1 MYLVMGYLR
10 KAGAGRL
17 LRTVQGQQH
26 ATEDDHDSSD
36 AVNAAPLPTPPDSAR
51 NSRSK
56 RKSEA
61 RQSAVEVTT
70 IDDDD
75 DEPHPVKEQTVEDED
90 YNRDPVSSSD
100 EADDMAGVKRS
111 STGNSKSFERR
122 TPNIPDNES
131 TSTGPIGFR
140 KSKPIVL
147 DEGTSGV
154 KKTSLKMPSVT
165 SASITASP
173 KRILSDTE
181 LGGDSDEEIFGRAF
195 SSSQPKN
202 KRPRTSQNIHTVP
215 RSSQA
220 VFGKDH
226 NAIRR
231 QAKEEHAR
239 KKKSKEERNK
249 FKDLRSNVNIKTLP
263 APAFKRHHLTSLQ
276 NAGATAG
283 AAEDASRVDG
293 SSSPLSSLSA
303 SPEPDSMSI
312 VCETCHERVN
322 KLLKEEYDDDYVK
335 GKSWN
340 IQWQERF
347 CEWHRAQTAKETWQE
362 KGYPELDWMAL
373 ERRMRKHDHFLLSVL
388 RKEVKSHYRDEYA
401 AKVKAKSMSNGFKDA
416 EIKPGATVGYY
427 GPKGEKA
434 MCVFL
439 TSDDEIAMTD
449 AYTGASISWVD
460 SQTKYVS
467 ARKSTDLFLLPG
479 TKGVSLVS
487 CRVCWC
493 LTWRS

>member
-1 MYLVMGYLR
+1 MGYLR
-10 KAGAGRL
+10 RIGAGRL
-17 LRTVQGQQH
+17 LKTVQGQQH
-26 ATEDDHDSSD
+26 ATEDDHESSD

-51 NSRSK
+51 NPRSK
-56 RKSEA
+56 RKREA

-131 TSTGPIGFR
+131 TSTGTVGFR
-140 KSKPIVL
+140 QSKAVVL
-147 DEGTSGV
+147 DDGTSGV

-173 KRILSDTE
+173 KRVLSDTE
-181 LGGDSDEEIFGRAF
+181 LDEIDGPDFAR
-195 SSSQPKN
+195 SSQSK
-202 KRPRTSQNIHTVP
+202 KRKTKSFRNIHTGP
-215 RSSQA
+215 NI
-220 VFGKDH
+220 FGKD
-226 NAIRR
+226 NERKKR
-231 QAKEEHAR
+231 LEEGAR
-239 KKKSKEERNK
+239 KKKEREDK
-249 FKDLRSNVNIKTLP
+249 KIFQKLSLDLENGTLP
-263 APAFKRHHLTSLQ
+263 APAFKRHQITYLQ

-347 CEWHRAQTAKETWQE
+347 CEWHRAQTAKEAWSE

-373 ERRMRKHDHFLLSVL
+373 ERRMRKHDDFLLSVL
-388 RKEVKSHYRDEYA
+388 RKEVRSHYRDEYA

-449 AYTGASISWVD
+449 TYTGASISWVD

-467 ARKSTDLFLLPG
+467 ARKSTDLFLLPA
-479 TKGVSLVS
+479 TRVVSLVS

-493 LTWRS
+493 LTWRSC